1 MKRYVILLG
10 LLLIS
15 FVLVGCDK
23 ESSTTTTE
31 ASTTDSLTTLYT
43 GFSETE
49 VYQLLIEAEELSGMN
64 RYNGL
69 LITESKDLE
78 LPTEYNGVLITYS
91 SRDKSIISDEGVV
104 TLPDSCWIESREQD
118 GVTEVPNLNDNWPV
132 VVDVTMEFMGQVRTA
147 KLMFIV
153 TPEAGFVCDKYLG

>member
-1 MKRYVILLG
+1 MKRY
-10 LLLIS
+10 LIFLS
-15 FVLVGCDK
+15 LMFVSLVLIGCDN
-23 ESSTTTTE
+23 ESSTNISLT
-31 ASTTDSLTTLYT
+31 STTISNTTLYT
-43 GFSETE
+43 GLSEAE

-78 LPTEYNGVLITYS
+78 LPTEYNGVEITYS
-91 SRDKSIISDEGVV
+91 SRNTSVISDQGIVS
-104 TLPDSCWIESREQD
+104 LPNSCWIESRKQD

-153 TPEAGFVCDKYLG
+153 TPETGFVCDKYLG